1 VEIQFFWARLLNS
14 LLIASGDL
22 VFFTLVLFI
31 LRIRNPRVRQ
41 ICYLFTLIHT
51 WAALFFVSPFN
62 FLSFQIQSDQYAS
75 WLFWGKAV
83 DGYIAYAWI
92 AIVGVL
98 LAYRTYNAIKTHNV
112 LMSLTL
118 LAKQSNEKID
128 VQAGLIAHQ
137 MNMQKPATLLVD
149 SPISTPFV
157 VGWLKPLLVF
167 PAILQ
172 KCLKETE
179 THSIL
184 AHELAHIKK
193 RDILLNWVMEIA
205 RTVLFFNPVHSVL
218 ISKYKNEV
226 EKLRDVEA
234 CRIVKSYRAL
244 ATGLCKV
251 QEIFQDPVIVPIGAG
266 YSTFILPRKN
276 LTEHRL
282 RNLVAFS
289 RQSKSWL
296 IISQILLLSI
306 FFVLSTSLT
315 NNPVRISQDKEVAGL
330 DNTDCHSMLK
340 IGMGIQGNFIVDS
353 LLTGISDLINVTFS
367 RSPPK

>member
-1 VEIQFFWARLLNS
+1 MEIQFFWARLLNS
-14 LLIASGDL
+14 ILVASSDL
-22 VFFTLVLFI
+22 VFFTILLFI

-62 FLSFQIQSDQYAS
+62 FLMFQIDYDEYAT
-75 WLFWGKAV
+75 WLFWGKAI
-83 DGYIAYAWI
+83 DHYIAYAWI

-98 LAYRTYNAIKTHNV
+98 LAYRTYIAIKAHQV
-112 LMSLTL
+112 LMRLTYL
-118 LAKQSNEKID
+118 TQQPDEKID
-128 VQAGLIAHQ
+128 AQVGVIAQQ
-137 MNMQKPATLLVD
+137 MKMQKPATLLVD

-167 PAILQ
+167 PSGLH
-172 KCLKETE
+172 KRLEEKE
-179 THSIL
+179 THSII
-184 AHELAHIKK
+184 AHELAHVRK
-193 RDILLNWVMEIA
+193 RDILLNWIMEIA
-205 RTVLFFNPVHSVL
+205 RTFLFFNPIHSIL

-244 ATGLCKV
+244 ASGLCKV
-251 QEIFQDPVIVPIGAG
+251 QEIFQNPVIVPIGAG

-276 LTEHRL
+276 LTENRL

-289 RQSKSWL
+289 RQSKSWR
-296 IISQILLLSI
+296 IISQTLLLLI
-306 FFVLSTSLT
+306 VFTLSTSLA
-315 NNPVRISQDKEVAGL
+315 NNPVHISQVKQISDSNKTGYHSSIGIGL
-330 DNTDCHSMLK
+330 
-340 IGMGIQGNFIVDS
+340 GFQGNFIADS
-353 LLTGISDLINVTFS
+353 LLTGISDLIDATFS